1 MCQSKEGVGKT
12 SNYCKTMST
21 IPKTSFGQI
30 SFGATIASVGSDC
43 LGHGK
48 CGLRCNITNGKI

>member
-1 MCQSKEGVGKT
+1 
-12 SNYCKTMST
+12 MST

-30 SFGATIASVGSDC
+30 NFKTIVAGVGSQC

-48 CGLRCNITNGKI
+48 RALKCNIMDGEG